1 MEDLGFDS
9 LVAFD
14 DLFGGAADEKESGP
28 VQQQDDNN
36 TVDKVEVDGNNEPT
50 EVNPDQ
56 LFGGLETSE
65 SVGVDND
72 KGGEN
77 KNPEDTTDS
86 SPNFYSSILS
96 ALKDDGVL
104 PELTD
109 EEIEDWSK
117 NKDFNDQDFK
127 DVIEKVLDSRMDAR
141 TKRIQ
146 DALNGGADIEE
157 VKQYENILAT
167 LSNIDDSTI
176 SEEGPKGEDLRR
188 RIIAQD
194 YMNKGFSRE
203 RIERELKKSFDA
215 GTDIDDAKEALQ
227 NNLQFYQ
234 DKYQGIIKQG
244 QEADRKF
251 KESTRKQAEELK
263 KSIVDSNEG
272 IFSEIGIDKKTR
284 QKIYDSISKPV
295 YQDKAGNWYTELQ
308 KYEMDNKTDF
318 LKNIAMFYVMT
329 DGFKNIDKVIN
340 KQVQKKVNTRI
351 ADLQKTL
358 QNTQRNSSGNL
369 KLAGQGDP
377 ESQYLGNE
385 NYILGD
391 F

>member
-1 MEDLGFDS
+1 M
-9 LVAFD
+9 
-14 DLFGGAADEKESGP
+14 
-28 VQQQDDNN
+28 
-36 TVDKVEVDGNNEPT
+36 
-50 EVNPDQ
+50 
-56 LFGGLETSE
+56 
-65 SVGVDND
+65 DND

-77 KNPEDTTDS
+77 KNPEDTADS

-109 EEIEDWSK
+109 DEIEDWSK

-167 LSNIDDSTI
+167 LSNIDDGTI

-227 NNLQFYQ
+227 NNLQFYHE
-234 DKYQGIIKQG
+234 KYQGIINQG
-244 QEADRKF
+244 RENDRKF
-251 KESTRKQAEELK
+251 KESTRRQADELK

-295 YQDKAGNWYTELQ
+295 YQDNAGNWYTELQ

-377 ESQYLGNE
+377 ES
-385 NYILGD
+385 
-391 F
+391 

>member
-1 MEDLGFDS
+1 M
-9 LVAFD
+9 
-14 DLFGGAADEKESGP
+14 
-28 VQQQDDNN
+28 
-36 TVDKVEVDGNNEPT
+36 DKVEVDGNKEPT
-50 EVNPDQ
+50 EVNPDE
-56 LFGGLETSE
+56 LFGGVERPE
-65 SVGVDND
+65 SVGVDTD
-72 KGGEN
+72 KGGEDQ
-77 KNPEDTTDS
+77 KPAEADS

-109 EEIEDWSK
+109 EEIDDWSK
-117 NKDFNDQDFK
+117 NKDFSDQDFK
-127 DVIEKVLDSRMDAR
+127 EVIEKVIDSRLDQR

-167 LSNIDDSTI
+167 LQNIDDNTI

-194 YMNKGFSRE
+194 YMNKGFSKE

-215 GTDIDDAKEALQ
+215 GTDIDDAKEALE
-227 NNLQFYQ
+227 NNLRFYN
-234 DKYQGIIKQG
+234 DKYQDIIRQG

-251 KESTRKQAEELK
+251 KENTRKQAEDLK

-272 IFSEIGIDKKTR
+272 IFNDIGIDKKTR

-295 YQDKAGNWYTELQ
+295 YQDKQGNWYTELQ
-308 KYEMDNKTDF
+308 KYEMENKTDF

-329 DGFKNIDKVIN
+329 DGFKNIDKVVT
-340 KQVQKKVNTRI
+340 KQVQKKNKSYI
-351 ADLQKTL
+351 ADLEKKL
-358 QNTQRNSSGNL
+358 SNTQRNSSGNL
-369 KLAGQGDP
+369 KLVGQGDP
-377 ESQYLGNE
+377 ES
-385 NYILGD
+385 
-391 F
+391 

>member
-1 MEDLGFDS
+1 M
-9 LVAFD
+9 
-14 DLFGGAADEKESGP
+14 
-28 VQQQDDNN
+28 DNH
-36 TVDKVEVDGNNEPT
+36 
-50 EVNPDQ
+50 
-56 LFGGLETSE
+56 
-65 SVGVDND
+65 D

-77 KNPEDTTDS
+77 KSPENADS

-109 EEIEDWSK
+109 EEIEGWSK
-117 NKDFNDQDFK
+117 NKEFSDQDFK
-127 DVIEKVLDSRMDAR
+127 EVIERVLDSRMDSR

-167 LSNIDDSTI
+167 LSNIDENTI

-188 RIIAQD
+188 RVIAQD
-194 YMNKGFSRE
+194 LMNKGFSRE

-234 DKYQGIIKQG
+234 TKYQGIIQQG
-244 QEADRKF
+244 QEAERKY
-251 KESTRKQAEELK
+251 KEDTRKQSEELR

-272 IFSEIGIDKKTR
+272 IFNDIGIDKKTR

-295 YQDKAGNWYTELQ
+295 YQDKQGNWYTELQ
-308 KYEMDNKTDF
+308 KYEMENKTDF
-318 LKNIAMFYVMT
+318 LKNVAMFFVMT
-329 DGFKNIDKVIN
+329 DGFKKLDNVIG
-340 KQVQKKVNTRI
+340 KQVQKKVNSKI

-358 QNTQRNSSGNL
+358 QNTQRNSSGTL

-377 ESQYLGNE
+377 EG
-385 NYILGD
+385 
-391 F
+391 

>member
-1 MEDLGFDS
+1 MEDLGFESIMD
-9 LVAFD
+9 FN
-14 DLFGGAADEKESGP
+14 DLFGGVEGNENGP
-28 VQQQDDNN
+28 VQQETDNP
-36 TVDKVEVDGNNEPT
+36 VDKAEVDGKNEPT

-72 KGGEN
+72 KGGEDN
-77 KNPEDTTDS
+77 KNPEDTDDS

-109 EEIEDWSK
+109 EEIDGYSK
-117 NKDFNDQDFK
+117 NKEFNDQDFK
-127 DVIEKVLDSRMDAR
+127 DVIDKVIDSRLDQR

-194 YMNKGFSRE
+194 YMNKGFSKE

-227 NNLQFYQ
+227 NNIQFYQ
-234 DKYQGIIKQG
+234 DKYQGIIRQG

-251 KESTRKQAEELK
+251 KEDTRKQAEDLK
-263 KSIVDSNEG
+263 KSIVDSKDD
-272 IFSEIGIDKKTR
+272 IFDQIGVDKKTR

-295 YQDKAGNWYTELQ
+295 YQDDAGNWYTEIQ
-308 KYEMDNKTDF
+308 KYEMEHK
-318 LKNIAMFYVMT
+318 
-329 DGFKNIDKVIN
+329 
-340 KQVQKKVNTRI
+340 RI
-351 ADLQKTL
+351 
-358 QNTQRNSSGNL
+358 S
-369 KLAGQGDP
+369 
-377 ESQYLGNE
+377 
-385 NYILGD
+385 
-391 F
+391 

>member
-1 MEDLGFDS
+1 MEDLNFDS
-9 LVAFD
+9 IMSFD

-127 DVIEKVLDSRMDAR
+127 EVIEKVLDSRMDAR

-194 YMNKGFSRE
+194 YMNKGFSKE

-272 IFSEIGIDKKTR
+272 IFSEIGIDKKMR

-295 YQDKAGNWYTELQ
+295 YQDNDGNWYTELQ

-318 LKNIAMFYVMT
+318 LKYVAMFYKMT

-369 KLAGQGDP
+369 KLVGQDDP

-385 NYILGD
+385 NFILGD